1 MTDFPGSPRLLKGAI
16 VGIDP
21 ANPLASVIVF
31 QYNPDTL
38 SGGLEPVGAPRGA
51 GTRLITVEVFAWKVR
66 QRKPSP

>member
-31 QYNPDTL
+31 QHTPNILTTY
-38 SGGLEPVGAPRGA
+38 GR
-51 GTRLITVEVFAWKVR
+51 
-66 QRKPSP
+66 